1 MMVCTLCGLTVQSLD
16 GFQIVRIGNRATV
29 VLGPD
34 GAHNFTRVQNPIP
47 QSHNAQSL
55 NAIRV
60 NHERFHTARNIV
72 NPSCSLCIL
81 KSKKEDLDAYQS
93 PWML

>member
-1 MMVCTLCGLTVQSLD
+1 MMVCSLCGLAVNDLEA
-16 GFQIVRIGNRATV
+16 FQIIRIGNRATV

-34 GAHNFTRVQNPIP
+34 GIGHNFTRVQDPTP
-47 QSHNAQSL
+47 QSL

-72 NPSCSLCIL
+72 NPSCGLCIL
-81 KSKKEDLDAYQS
+81 KSKKEN
-93 PWML
+93 